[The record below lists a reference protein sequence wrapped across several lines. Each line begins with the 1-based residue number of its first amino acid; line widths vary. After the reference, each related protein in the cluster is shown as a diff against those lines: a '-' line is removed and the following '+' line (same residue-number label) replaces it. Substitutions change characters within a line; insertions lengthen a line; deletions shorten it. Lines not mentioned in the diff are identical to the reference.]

1 MSLAA
6 IEARA
11 RSKMSAAD
19 PKARAK
25 RYAAAESARRVANLK
40 AEGFVVPLS
49 EWLGHN
55 NGPAWDEWEFYLEF
69 CWRKSHERV
78 SAPPTPEIGIRRAR
92 KAAALGLSYRQ
103 YTLEIMER
111 GRYLD
116 EEGAAA
122 LLADKKALPQ
132 C

>member
-11 RSKMSAAD
+11 RAKAGSAD

-25 RYAAAESARRVANLK
+25 RYAVAEQARRLANLK
-40 AEGFVVPLS
+40 AEGYVIPLS

-55 NGPAWDEWEFYLEF
+55 NGPAWDEFAAFIAY
-69 CWRKSHERV
+69 CWRESHKKV
-78 SAPPTPEIGIRRAR
+78 WTPPTWEIGVRRAQ
-92 KAAALGLSYRQ
+92 KAAALGISYRA
-103 YTLEIMER
+103 YVLEILER

-116 EEGAAA
+116 EEGAAE
-122 LLADKKALPQ
+122 LRTN
-132 C
+132 